1 MVNLP
6 RLTGPAA
13 ITLGQ
18 QLLTAAKDKAGAA
31 LPTFIERPRARLES
45 AVSGLVA
52 AAAPKEMGDS
62 KAAKNADRQVDAA
75 WRAFF
80 HWLESLIHLPDNQAE
95 GLDKARTLYNL
106 CFSKGLSFIIISY
119 REEWAESE
127 ARLKSVADGG
137 YEPIVTTLGGAP
149 LLSNLKSAHVRYG
162 EALGVKATLV
172 ERATPEVRKK
182 MDALASAMKI
192 YIAKA
197 ATWADPEEPGSEA
210 LSKALLAPFIN
221 WKDIPFRSKGGADET
236 VDGGDTVG
244 A

>member
-1 MVNLP
+1 LP
-6 RLTGPAA
+6 SGTG
-13 ITLGQ
+13 
-18 QLLTAAKDKAGAA
+18 

-45 AVSGLVA
+45 AVNDLVSA
-52 AAAPKEMGDS
+52 VAPKETGDS

-80 HWLESLIHLPDNQAE
+80 HWLESLIHLPDDQAE

-106 CFSKGLSFIIISY
+106 CFSKGLSFIIVSY

-127 ARLKSVADGG
+127 ARLKAVADGG
-137 YEPIVTTLGGAP
+137 YEPIVATLGGAP
-149 LLSNLKSAHVRYG
+149 LLSNLKNAHIRYG

-197 ATWADPEEPGSEA
+197 VTWADPEEPGSEA
-210 LSKALLAPFIN
+210 LSKALLAPFVA
-221 WKDIPFRSKGGADET
+221 WKDIPFRSKGVVDETQVGADT
-236 VDGGDTVG
+236 NPTSSGN
-244 A
+244 